1 MQAQIVSIGMA
12 QEAPM
17 TVRSVSFPVFVPSR
31 SLRPRHLWTLARAMM
46 QARQTRRLLGEM
58 DERMLADIGVGR
70 GDALVE
76 ASRPMWDLAP
86 RRR

>member
-1 MQAQIVSIGMA
+1 LSDHSIRIARFAG
-12 QEAPM
+12 
-17 TVRSVSFPVFVPSR
+17 RSTFR
-31 SLRPRHLWTLARAMM
+31 GIIADAWIALYAMM
-46 QARQTRRLLGEM
+46 RARSTRHALGEM
-58 DERMLADIGVGR
+58 DDRLLADIGIGR

>member
-1 MQAQIVSIGMA
+1 MAVHSIHLPVF
-12 QEAPM
+12 AP
-17 TVRSVSFPVFVPSR
+17 TRSVSFGQVWNLVV
-31 SLRPRHLWTLARAMM
+31 AMYR
-46 QARQTRRLLGEM
+46 ARQTRRMLGEM
-58 DERMLADIGVGR
+58 DARMLADIGVGR